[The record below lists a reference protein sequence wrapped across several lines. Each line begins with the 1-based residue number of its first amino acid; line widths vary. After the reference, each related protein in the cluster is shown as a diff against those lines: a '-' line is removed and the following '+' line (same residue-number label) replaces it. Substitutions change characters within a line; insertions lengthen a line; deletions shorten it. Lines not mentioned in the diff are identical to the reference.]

1 MPAART
7 LSDRELTASYFARQL
22 LHRTERLS
30 AAAAVTRL
38 TALQAQY
45 SPSPHLALWARL
57 PGFEPRELE
66 AALLDGTVVK
76 STLMRGTLHLVP
88 GADYGHLAAA
98 WRRRWL
104 TELRGRHEDADLDEA
119 ALEASLRAFAA
130 VPRSAEELREHTA
143 AASGG
148 RVRPADLLH
157 YPRALLPLVH
167 VAPSGHWR
175 AHGKPRMVLWNGEL
189 PPEPAATARL
199 LRRYLAGYGPA
210 SRADLAHFTGLRL
223 RQVDPALA
231 ELDGLGGLVRYRAG
245 DGRELLDLP
254 GAPPPAE
261 PDGELPVRLLP
272 KWDAAL
278 LSHADRTRMLP
289 AAIHQQV
296 YRAVN
301 GTLLA
306 SYLVDGLVAGV
317 WEHACERGAAVL
329 TLTPLLPHDRRP
341 ELEREGGRLLALLE
355 PDAESRRVV
364 FAS

>member
-7 LSDRELTASYFARQL
+7 LSDRELTVSFFERQL
-22 LHRTERLS
+22 LHRPEGSGPAEAVARL
-30 AAAAVTRL
+30 A
-38 TALQAQY
+38 ALQAQY

-57 PGFEPRELE
+57 PGFGYPELE

-76 STLMRGTLHLVP
+76 STLMRGTLHLVS

-98 WRRRWL
+98 WRRQWL
-104 TELRGRHEDADLDEA
+104 TDLRGRHKTAGLDED
-119 ALEASLRAFAA
+119 ALEASLRAFTA
-130 VPRSAEELREHTA
+130 VPRGTDELRAHTA
-143 AASGG
+143 EASGG
-148 RVRPADLLH
+148 RVREADLLH

-175 AHGKPRMVLWNGEL
+175 AHGKPQLVLWDGEL
-189 PPEPAATARL
+189 PAEPAATVRL
-199 LRRYLAGYGPA
+199 VRRYLAGYGPA
-210 SRADLAHFTGLRL
+210 SRADVAHFGGLRL

-231 ELDGLGGLVRYRAG
+231 ELDGRGELVRYLAE
-245 DGRELLDLP
+245 DGRELLDLAD
-254 GAPPPAE
+254 APPPSD
-261 PDGELPVRLLP
+261 PGRELPVRFLP

-289 AAIHQQV
+289 AEIHQQV

-317 WEHACERGAAVL
+317 WEHTRTRGAAAL
-329 TLTPLLPHDRRP
+329 TLTPLLPHARRP
-341 ELEREGGRLLALLE
+341 ELEREGERLLAFLE
-355 PDAESRRVV
+355 PDADRRTVR

>member
-1 MPAART
+1 MTAVRT
-7 LSDRELTASYFARQL
+7 LSDRELTLSYFGRQL
-22 LHRTERLS
+22 LDRAERPT
-30 AAAAVTRL
+30 AAAAVARL

-57 PGFEPRELE
+57 PGFEHRELE

-76 STLMRGTLHLVP
+76 STLMRGTLHLVS

-104 TELRGRHEDADLDEA
+104 ADLRARHRDAGLDEA
-119 ALEASLRAFAA
+119 ALEASLRAFTA

-143 AASGG
+143 EASGG
-148 RVRPADLLH
+148 RVGAADLLH

-175 AHGKPRMVLWNGEL
+175 AHGKPRMVLWDGEL
-189 PPEPAATARL
+189 PPEPVATARL
-199 LRRYLAGYGPA
+199 VRRYLAAYGPA
-210 SRADLAHFTGLRL
+210 SRADVAHFTGLRL

-231 ELDGLGGLVRYRAG
+231 ELGGLVRYLAE

-254 GAPPPAE
+254 DAPPPPAGPE
-261 PDGELPVRLLP
+261 RELPVRFLP

-289 AAIHQQV
+289 AAIHRRV

-306 SYLVDGLVAGV
+306 SYLVDGRVAGV
-317 WEHACERGAAVL
+317 WEHECRRGAAVL
-329 TLTPLLPHDRRP
+329 TLTPLLPHGARA
-341 ELEREGGRLLALLE
+341 ELEREGERLLAFLE
-355 PDAESRRVV
+355 PGADGRSVV

>member
-22 LHRTERLS
+22 LHRTERPS
-30 AAAAVTRL
+30 AAGAVARL
-38 TALQAQY
+38 AALQAQY
-45 SPSPHLALWARL
+45 SPSPHLALWTRL
-57 PGFEPRELE
+57 PGFEHRELE

-98 WRRRWL
+98 WRGRWL
-104 TELRGRHEDADLDEA
+104 TELRGRHRDADLDEA

-130 VPRSAEELREHTA
+130 VPRSADELREHTA
-143 AASGG
+143 EASGG
-148 RVRPADLLH
+148 RVRTADLLH

-175 AHGKPRMVLWNGEL
+175 AHGKPRMVLWAGEL

-199 LRRYLAGYGPA
+199 ARRYLAGYGPA

-223 RQVDPALA
+223 RRLDPALA
-231 ELDGLGGLVRYRAG
+231 ELDGAGELVRYRAE
-245 DGRELLDLP
+245 DGRELLDLF
-254 GAPPPAE
+254 GAPPPSD
-261 PDGELPVRLLP
+261 PGGELPVRFLP

-289 AAIHQQV
+289 AEIHQRV

-317 WEHACERGAAVL
+317 WEHARSGGAAVL
-329 TLTPLLPHDRRP
+329 TLTPLLPHGRRP
-341 ELEREGGRLLALLE
+341 ELEREGERLLAFLE
-355 PDAESRRVV
+355 PDAERRRVV

>member
-22 LHRTERLS
+22 LHRTERPS
-30 AAAAVTRL
+30 AAGAVTGL

-45 SPSPHLALWARL
+45 SPSPHLALWTRL
-57 PGFEPRELE
+57 PGFDPRELE

-104 TELRGRHEDADLDEA
+104 TELRGRHKDAGLDEA
-119 ALEASLRAFAA
+119 ALEASLRAFTA

-148 RVRPADLLH
+148 RVRTADLLH

-175 AHGKPRMVLWNGEL
+175 AHGKPRMVLWGGEL
-189 PPEPAATARL
+189 PPEPAATAL
-199 LRRYLAGYGPA
+199 LARRYLAGYGPA

-223 RQVDPALA
+223 RQLDPALA
-231 ELDGLGGLVRYRAG
+231 ELGELVRYRAE

-261 PDGELPVRLLP
+261 PDGELPVRFLP

-317 WEHACERGAAVL
+317 WEHACKRGAAVL
-329 TLTPLLPHDRRP
+329 TLTPLLPHGRRP
-341 ELEREGGRLLALLE
+341 ELEREGGRLLAFLE
-355 PDAESRRVV
+355 PEAESRRVV

>member
-1 MPAART
+1 MPEIRT
-7 LSDRELTASYFARQL
+7 LTDRELTVGYFERQL
-22 LHRTERLS
+22 LDRAGGST
-30 AAAAVTRL
+30 AAAAVSRL
-38 TALQAQY
+38 AALQAQY

-57 PGFEPRELE
+57 PGFRPSELE

-104 TELRGRHEDADLDEA
+104 TDLRGRHRDADLDEP

-130 VPRSAEELREHTA
+130 VPRSARELREHTA

-148 RVRPADLLH
+148 RVRTEDLLN

-175 AHGKPRMVLWNGEL
+175 AHGRPRLVLWPGEL

-199 LRRYLAGYGPA
+199 VRRYLAGYGPA
-210 SRADLAHFTGLRL
+210 SRADVAHFTGLRL

-231 ELDGLGGLVRYRAG
+231 ELGELVRHRAE

-254 GAPPPAE
+254 GARPPSDP
-261 PDGELPVRLLP
+261 GRELPVRLLP

-289 AAIHQQV
+289 AAIHHQV
-296 YRAVN
+296 YRAAN

-317 WEHACERGAAVL
+317 WEHQRTRGAAVL
-329 TLTPLLPHDRRP
+329 TLTPLLPHGRRA

-355 PDAESRRVV
+355 PDAESRTVA